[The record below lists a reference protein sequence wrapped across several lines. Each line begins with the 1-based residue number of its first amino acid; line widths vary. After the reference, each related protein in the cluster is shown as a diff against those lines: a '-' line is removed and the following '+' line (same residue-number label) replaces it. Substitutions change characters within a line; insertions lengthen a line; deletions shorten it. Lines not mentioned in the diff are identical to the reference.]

1 MSAAISSAIAPR
13 RPAASCAGPFE
24 GGRPAPRVV
33 AGAAPFDGLVD
44 AGGPRVGPFADDVVG
59 PLRGGRTDDVAHAGA
74 DRAEGF
80 VSNAPTTATRFSSE
94 PMPPIVTRTTSPSAR
109 VNGASGTRPVP
120 VSSMAPAGND
130 RARPRYAASCSKLRF
145 IFAVL

>member
-1 MSAAISSAIAPR
+1 SGALSAAIAPR
-13 RPAASCAGPFE
+13 RPGASCAGPVE

-80 VSNAPTTATRFSSE
+80 VSNAPTTATRSSSQ
-94 PMPPIVTRTTSPSAR
+94 PMPPIGTPPTAPSAR
-109 VNGASGTRPVP
+109 
-120 VSSMAPAGND
+120 
-130 RARPRYAASCSKLRF
+130 
-145 IFAVL
+145 